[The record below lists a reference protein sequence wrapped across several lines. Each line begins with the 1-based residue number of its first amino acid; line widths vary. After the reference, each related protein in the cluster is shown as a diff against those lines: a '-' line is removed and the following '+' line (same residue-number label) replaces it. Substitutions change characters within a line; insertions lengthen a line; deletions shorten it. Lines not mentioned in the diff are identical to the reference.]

1 MGITSLLEAHC
12 TLIERTVVIRHH
24 GYRVRVNV
32 SFMNR
37 KALGFFAPLL
47 ELSLLLNVSPVEC
60 LVQW

>member
-12 TLIERTVVIRHH
+12 TLIERTVVIRHQ

-37 KALGFFAPLL
+37 KALGFFAPGAIP
-47 ELSLLLNVSPVEC
+47 NVTTEPPPMISTRN
-60 LVQW
+60 